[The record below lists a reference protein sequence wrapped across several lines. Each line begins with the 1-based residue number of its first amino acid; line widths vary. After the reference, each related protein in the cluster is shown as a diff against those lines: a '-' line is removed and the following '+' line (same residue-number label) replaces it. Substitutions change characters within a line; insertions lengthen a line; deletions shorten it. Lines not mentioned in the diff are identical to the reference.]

1 MDSLEL
7 EKWRRIDVDLAEIM
21 VRAEDYAVEN
31 GLKRPL
37 KLSVTVKPFGFA
49 VEVSE
54 TWKRG
59 RTANMIFQRD
69 GSPSMYE
76 LTSRVESEER

>member
-1 MDSLEL
+1 M
-7 EKWRRIDVDLAEIM
+7 DLAEIM
-21 VRAEDYAVEN
+21 VRAENWAVEN
-31 GLKRPL
+31 GLKRPI
-37 KLSVTVKPFGFA
+37 KLNATVKPFGFSI
-49 VEVSE
+49 EVME

-76 LTSRVESEER
+76 VTSRSEKEGIA